1 MFRGLFAIA
10 ATSLLGL
17 LAHATKPILLIPLD
31 DRPAAGQF
39 AQMIGQIA
47 GVTVELPPQELLGRF
62 TQPGDSDRIL
72 SWIES
77 KKPTDFSAV
86 VLSTDMLAYGGLISS
101 RTPEVSFERG
111 LQRMRRFQ
119 KWSRVPNRP
128 PIYAFSAV
136 TRLSPTALQSTKSWR
151 DALSKLA
158 VIRSRLESGSNK
170 EDLADLERIKK
181 RIPEREVSRYYLTRA
196 RNHALQKELCRML
209 HAGVFNYL
217 VMGQDDAQPVGPQV
231 SETTKLKKLTTD
243 LKINKFV
250 FFCEGIDQHSNVL
263 VSRALLA
270 AQKWKPSVRVVY
282 SDDGSR
288 TQVGAYETKQIENS
302 LRDQIIA
309 SGAKIAERGEA
320 FDYSLYVN
328 APNPRPFY
336 FMRWLK
342 NLDQEIDQGLPVA
355 LADID
360 LGKTGTG
367 NPFLFESVVESG
379 RAKKLLSYAG
389 WNTAG
394 NTLGTAIPAANVYLA
409 ARQTPL
415 DPMVRELNQQR
426 FLLHRLVNDFEYH
439 RFTRPMAYD
448 VRELTEKGPRE
459 EVYGPAFDAMNE
471 FVQKDMAERLGTTFQ
486 KYFQGKRFFAG
497 TKQFEVTQ
505 ISDLE
510 VGLPW
515 PRAYEVRLQ
524 FGLQAV
530 EVPLSVQPAVPG
542 EK

>member
-1 MFRGLFAIA
+1 MFRGLVVL
-10 ATSLLGL
+10 ATALLGL
-17 LAHATKPILLIPLD
+17 VAHATKPILLVPLD

-47 GVTVELPPQELLGRF
+47 GVQVQLPPKEMLGRF
-62 TQPGDSDRIL
+62 TQPGDSDAIL
-72 SWIES
+72 RWIES
-77 KKPTDFSAV
+77 QQPTQFSAI

-101 RTPEVSFERG
+101 RVPEVSFDTALSR
-111 LQRMRRFQ
+111 LRRFQ
-119 KWSRVPNRP
+119 KWSRVAGRP
-128 PIYAFSAV
+128 PVYAFSAI

-151 DALSKLA
+151 DALTKLA

-170 EDLADLERIKK
+170 DDLADLARIKT
-181 RIPEREVSRYYLTRA
+181 RIPEREVSRYYSTRT
-196 RNHALQKELCRML
+196 RNHKFQRELCKL
-209 HAGVFNYL
+209 LNAGVFSYL
-217 VMGQDDAQPVGPQV
+217 VLGQDDAQPAGPQV
-231 SETTKLKKLTTD
+231 SETSKLRKLVAD
-243 LKINKFV
+243 LGIGKFV

-270 AQKWKPSVRVVY
+270 SQKWKPSVRVVY

-288 TQVGAYETKQIENS
+288 TQVGAYETKQIESS
-302 LRDQIIA
+302 LRDQVIA
-309 SGAKIAERGEA
+309 SGARLAERGED

-367 NPFLFESVVESG
+367 NPMLFESIVESG
-379 RAKKLLSYAG
+379 RAKRLLSYAG

-415 DPMVRELNQQR
+415 DPMIRELNQQR

-448 VRELTEKGPRE
+448 VRELTERGPRE
-459 EVYGPAFDAMNE
+459 EVYGAAFDAMNE

-530 EVPLSVQPAVPG
+530 EVPLSSQPSTPG
-542 EK
+542 GK